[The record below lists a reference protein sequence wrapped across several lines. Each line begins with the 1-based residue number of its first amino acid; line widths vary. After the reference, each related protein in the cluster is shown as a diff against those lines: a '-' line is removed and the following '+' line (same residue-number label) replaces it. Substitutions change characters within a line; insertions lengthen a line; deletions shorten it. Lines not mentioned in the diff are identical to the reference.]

1 MSQSHFLIIQ
11 INLWFAKSEMIR
23 WQISNTA
30 NCIFNGVP
38 AKNNLILFFENV
50 QILVKKICLL
60 KYSKL
65 IFYFHFKLAIKL
77 LNFHMNTWSMKLPMK
92 YEIDLKM
99 FLDTVEHI
107 LLNFGGSSVKRSV
120 PIRAIIE
127 IYSILYIVICQ

>member
-1 MSQSHFLIIQ
+1 MSQSHLLIIQ
-11 INLWFAKSEMIR
+11 INLWFAKSKMIR

-30 NCIFNGVP
+30 NCIFNGFP

-65 IFYFHFKLAIKL
+65 IFYFAIKL

-92 YEIDLKM
+92 DKIDLKM

-107 LLNFGGSSVKRSV
+107 LLNFGRSSVKRSV